1 MKPVGIKMKLNFS
14 KKDKINF
21 ARKKVL
27 FISPLFL
34 FLLNGCGGHQYPAP
48 IYGSSQPTNPYA
60 EPYVTNT
67 KPLERIENSTPPQ
80 AVNKSLSDNTR
91 PSDSDAERPFV
102 KKSMSPAILALV
114 TEAEASSRSGDLESA
129 VVTIERALRIDSR
142 NPRLTYKLAAL
153 RLKQSKQRLAEDLAK
168 KAALLSADDK
178 ALKKKSWLL
187 ISEARRQQKN
197 YHGAKEAR
205 LKAEEI

>member
-1 MKPVGIKMKLNFS
+1 MKLNSFNRN
-14 KKDKINF
+14 KINI
-21 ARKKVL
+21 ARKKGL
-27 FISPLFL
+27 FITPLL
-34 FLLNGCGGHQYPAP
+34 FILNGCGQQSPAP
-48 IYGSSQPTNPYA
+48 IYGSPQPTNPYT
-60 EPYVTNT
+60 EQYQVDTRSQ
-67 KPLERIENSTPPQ
+67 ERIEKNTQPET
-80 AVNKSLSDNTR
+80 VNKVLPENSRTIDSDNE
-91 PSDSDAERPFV
+91 SPFV
-102 KKSMSPAILALV
+102 KKPMSPAVLALV
-114 TEAEASSRSGDLESA
+114 SEAERSTESGDLESA

-142 NPRLTYKLAAL
+142 NPALIYKLAVL
-153 RLKQSKQRLAEDLAK
+153 RLKQSKPRLAEDLAK